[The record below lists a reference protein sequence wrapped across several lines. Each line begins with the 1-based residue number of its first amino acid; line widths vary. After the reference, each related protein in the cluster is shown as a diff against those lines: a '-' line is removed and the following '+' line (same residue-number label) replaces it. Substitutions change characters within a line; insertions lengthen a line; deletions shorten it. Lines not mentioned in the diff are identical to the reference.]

1 MPARRRIGIPTMRLS
16 FVASLLLFF
25 AVDASATTFTVTLLT
40 DPSPDGCLPGDC
52 SLREAIEAA
61 EMNDPGGPG
70 DVVLVP
76 AGTITLSSSR
86 GSLAVAQPVRVQGAG
101 SDVTSIR
108 NAQGGTLFEANQGA
122 NLALVGLGLES
133 DFGGS
138 VGASISVYTADGSR
152 VTMDDVLVKEGH
164 VLANSGNVMEIR
176 HSRLLDSLADNGG
189 DVLVEDSTMA
199 NVALM
204 TSVSETTLR
213 RVVLDN
219 SLDPEPGPGVY
230 ENVYLVAG
238 LLAIEDSTITHSSI
252 YVPSTATLA
261 LNRVQY
267 VDNTGP
273 IRTDGAATVTIEDS
287 VFEGNLVRALYA
299 AGDADWTISGSTFV
313 DNRVDGNAGGAIVFE
328 DDTFLHISNSTFS
341 GNSFTVA
348 AAAGGARGGAIGY
361 RNGSGAHL
369 VLTQVTIVPPI
380 ASPVGVVGTAI
391 GGLGGGAIIDF
402 SNTIVR
408 GSCAMDAGVLL
419 NNAGNIESPGHGCGF
434 DTTENRVDV
443 DPADLA
449 LGVLGAHGGFTPTYL
464 PGEDSVAID
473 HGSAPQCL
481 PVDQRGWARPG
492 GVRCDVGA
500 VEADADDTLFVD
512 GFEG

>member
-1 MPARRRIGIPTMRLS
+1 MRLS
-16 FVASLLLFF
+16 FIASLFLFF
-25 AVDASATTFTVTLLT
+25 AVDAGATTFTVTLLT

-61 EMNDPGGPG
+61 EANDPGGPA

-76 AGTITLSSSR
+76 AGTIALASSR
-86 GSLAVAQPVRVQGAG
+86 GSLAVAQPLRVQGAG
-101 SDVTSIR
+101 SDATLIR
-108 NAQGGTLFEANQGA
+108 SAQGGVLFEANQGA
-122 NLALVGLGLES
+122 DLALVGLGLES
-133 DFGGS
+133 DFAGG

-152 VTMDDVLVKEGH
+152 LTMDDVLVKEGH
-164 VLANSGNVMEIR
+164 VMANSGNVMEIR
-176 HSRLLDSLADNGG
+176 HSRLLDSLTDNGG
-189 DVLVEDSTMA
+189 DLLVEDSTMA
-199 NVALM
+199 NVSLISSAP
-204 TSVSETTLR
+204 ETTLR

-219 SLDPEPGPGVY
+219 SLDPEPSPGVY
-230 ENVYLVAG
+230 ENVYVLAG
-238 LLAIEDSTITHSSI
+238 LLTIEDSTITHSSV
-252 YVPSTATLA
+252 YLPSTAA
-261 LNRVQY
+261 LVLRRVQY
-267 VDNTGP
+267 LDNTGP
-273 IRTDGAATVTIEDS
+273 IHTEGAATVTIENS
-287 VFEGNLVRALYA
+287 VFDGNLVRALYA

-328 DDTFLHISNSTFS
+328 DNTFLHISNSTFS
-341 GNSFTVA
+341 GNTFTVA

-369 VLTQVTIVPPI
+369 VLRQVTIVPPF

-391 GGLGGGAIIDF
+391 GGLGGGTIIDF

-419 NNAGNIESPGHGCGF
+419 NNVGNIESPGHGCGF
-434 DTTENRVDV
+434 DTPENRVDV

-464 PGEDSVAID
+464 PGQDSVAID
-473 HGSAPQCL
+473 HGGAPQCL

-492 GVRCDVGA
+492 GLHCDVGA